1 MFIYVLFM
9 FIGGWVAWTGYVN
22 NDPAVLL
29 LGILAV
35 AANALA
41 VGSDS

>member
-1 MFIYVLFM
+1 MFINFLFIFM
-9 FIGGWVAWTGYVN
+9 GGWVAWAGYVN
-22 NDPAVLL
+22 NDPLVLF
-29 LGILAV
+29 LGIFAV